1 MMIVGSPNV
10 GKSVLFNHLTGSYV
24 VVSNYPGT
32 TVEISRGKARF
43 GGLDFEIID
52 TPGMYSLRPHSD
64 EERVGRSLL
73 LRERADIVLH
83 VIDAK
88 NLERMLVFTIEL
100 IEAGLPAAL
109 VINMMD
115 EAERIGLDIN
125 WERLSEVLGIP
136 VAATVALTGRGIPDL
151 RRLLDELVRVPDS
164 PPLRIR

>member
-10 GKSVLFNHLTGSYV
+10 GKSVLFNRLTGSYV

-32 TVEISRGKARF
+32 TVEISRGRAKF
-43 GGLDFEIID
+43 GGSDFEVID

-73 LRERADIVLH
+73 LREHADIVLH

-88 NLERMLVFTIEL
+88 NLERMLVFTLEL
-100 IEAGLPAAL
+100 VEAGLPVAL

-115 EAERIGLDIN
+115 EAEKIGLN
-125 WERLSEVLGIP
+125 VNLERLSEMLGVP
-136 VAATVALTGRGIPDL
+136 VTATVAVTGRGIPDL
-151 RRLLDELVRVPDS
+151 RRLLDELVRIPD
-164 PPLRIR
+164 